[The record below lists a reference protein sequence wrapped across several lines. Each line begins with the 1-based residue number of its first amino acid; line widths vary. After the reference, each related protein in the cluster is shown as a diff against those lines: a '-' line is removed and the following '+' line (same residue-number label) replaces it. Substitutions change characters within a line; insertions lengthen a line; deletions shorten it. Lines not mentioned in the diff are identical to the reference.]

1 MARCVRSTS
10 KNWIDNNS
18 VGAQCAII
26 MFDLTDRSSY
36 KNVETWYKDL
46 TRVCEN
52 IPIVLVGNKAD
63 MKERKLKAN
72 QITFH
77 RRRNLQY
84 YNVSAKS
91 NYHYEKPFVWL
102 LKQLTNQQELQLV
115 VQPTL
120 LAPEIQMDMNEVYIL
135 LST

>member
-1 MARCVRSTS
+1 
-10 KNWIDNNS
+10 
-18 VGAQCAII
+18 